1 MLSSQ
6 IQAIPTSKLL
16 YKVLYWAFSPAGSVI
31 NMSRRPPSMD
41 GALNS
46 LASHH
51 FALLY
56 IDECGK
62 LRFEASPSIAN
73 DAHSILSSEVT
84 QLFLKA
90 VTGSENGSRAGSES
104 NLDLR
109 TGRSSS
115 SPDSPTSNSSPSSF
129 ISMPLDTSRK
139 RKRGAH
145 EYVMPM
151 SITCHPRTML
161 SVSNESLLQKYY
173 EKAFEALQQV
183 NCRILAKAYI
193 RLVEPRKQVNYP
205 YNGHKV
211 VAGVSQQFDP
221 EETRP
226 PWWPASAGVTH
237 KEPDHLLKPER
248 IRLLVYILCELR
260 DSHGICVEKLRE
272 ADQAIRRQIAPPERL
287 QILDEIYRVRG
298 EEERYLE
305 GRSDAQTV
313 VCVSRVHLPDMPDT
327 QTSFYSPAN
336 SIPMSDTYR
345 DDVPNL
351 ESHTSVFSS
360 SLSTGDTLVR
370 REYAATPTPITPVS
384 MPAASTTWETY
395 SSTIPVSAT
404 LPPINP
410 SIRHPGTEH
419 TSPYALEYPTPPT
432 YGYHQPAPTLE
443 MQPFSMG
450 YANIPP
456 HHLSQSVPH
465 NGHQPYY
472 FDY

>member
-1 MLSSQ
+1 
-6 IQAIPTSKLL
+6 
-16 YKVLYWAFSPAGSVI
+16 
-31 NMSRRPPSMD
+31 MD
-41 GALNS
+41 GALDS

-56 IDECGK
+56 IDESGK

-73 DAHSILSSEVT
+73 DAHTILSPEVT
-84 QLFLKA
+84 HSFLQA
-90 VTGSENGSRAGSES
+90 VAGSENGSKAGSES

-115 SPDSPTSNSSPSSF
+115 SPGSPASSSSPKSS
-129 ISMPLDTSRK
+129 ISLPLDTSRK
-139 RKRGAH
+139 RKRGSL

-151 SITCHPRTML
+151 SITCYPRTML
-161 SVSNESLLQKYY
+161 SVSNEGLLRKYY

-193 RLVEPRKQVNYP
+193 KLVEPRKQVNYP

-211 VAGVSQQFDP
+211 IAGVPQQFDP

-226 PWWPASAGVTH
+226 SWWPASEGVTH

-248 IRLLVYILCELR
+248 IRLLIHILCELR
-260 DSHGICVEKLRE
+260 VSHGISVEKLRE

-313 VCVSRVHLPDMPDT
+313 VCVSRVHLPDLPDS
-327 QTSFYSPAN
+327 QTSLYTPAN
-336 SIPMSDTYR
+336 SAPASDTYR
-345 DDVPNL
+345 EDVPNL
-351 ESHTSVFSS
+351 ESHTSVFPSS
-360 SLSTGDTLVR
+360 SLAAGDAFVR
-370 REYAATPTPITPVS
+370 KENAATPSPMTPVS
-384 MPAASTTWETY
+384 IPAVSTTWETY
-395 SSTIPVSAT
+395 HPTIPVSAT

-410 SIRHPGTEH
+410 PIKHPGADH
-419 TSPYALEYPTPPT
+419 TSPYALDYPAPST

-443 MQPFSMG
+443 MQPFSID

-456 HHLSQSVPH
+456 HHLSQGVPH
-465 NGHQPYY
+465 TGHLQPHTSMPMMRTSEAGLGHQPYY